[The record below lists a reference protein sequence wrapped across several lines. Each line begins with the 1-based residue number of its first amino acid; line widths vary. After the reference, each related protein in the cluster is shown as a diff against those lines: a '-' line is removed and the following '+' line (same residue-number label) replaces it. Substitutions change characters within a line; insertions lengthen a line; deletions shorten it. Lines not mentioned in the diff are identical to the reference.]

1 MPHIPSPQAAAPRV
15 EAPPSA
21 PPGLMPRLTP
31 ECKPPSRPISPRG
44 NIGYAIALL
53 FIGGIVGPPGAI
65 VCLVVAF
72 DVAVVPVLSLAPAYL
87 RFAWALLNL
96 PRLALAVARKRREA
110 ARDALLTAITITY
123 LFGPPW
129 GVRRSLPRGWGE
141 FILGPEGVEDL
152 KRAGLAEDQRKPGR
166 WRAGVVALYLLGRAG
181 YRPPYALPLNLTM
194 ESMVAPPT
202 VEDSLLACKAYLAGV
217 AAGGR
222 KPDATQ
228 LRALPL
234 RYRGALSAHPALD
247 VKLDPFGALGV
258 QLINEALLGR
268 RPWPTGLRELPA
280 VALATKGRDGRRIG
294 RYVYRAHP
302 VAWLEAA
309 SYALTALVEEAASKV
324 Q

>member
-1 MPHIPSPQAAAPRV
+1 MA
-15 EAPPSA
+15 
-21 PPGLMPRLTP
+21 RLTP
-31 ECKPPSRPISPRG
+31 ECKAPSRPISPWG
-44 NIGYAIALL
+44 NIGYAAAILV
-53 FIGGIVGPPGAI
+53 IGGILGPPVGIIALI
-65 VCLVVAF
+65 VAF
-72 DVAVVPVLSLAPAYL
+72 DVAAIPALSIAPLYP
-87 RFAWALLNL
+87 RFLWSLLNL

-110 ARDALLTAITITY
+110 ARDALLTVVTITY
-123 LFGPPW
+123 FGGPPW

-152 KRAGLAEDQRKPGR
+152 KRAGLADDQRKPGR

-181 YRPPYALPLNLTM
+181 YRPPYALPLSVTM
-194 ESMVAPPT
+194 ESRIGGPT
-202 VEDSLLACKAYLAGV
+202 VEESLLACKAYLAGV

-234 RYRGALSAHPALD
+234 RYRGALSPYPRLD
-247 VKLDPFGALGV
+247 VKVDPFGALGL

-280 VALATKGRDGRRIG
+280 VALATKGKDGRRIG

-309 SYALTALVEEAASKV
+309 SYALTALLEESASTVK
-324 Q
+324 